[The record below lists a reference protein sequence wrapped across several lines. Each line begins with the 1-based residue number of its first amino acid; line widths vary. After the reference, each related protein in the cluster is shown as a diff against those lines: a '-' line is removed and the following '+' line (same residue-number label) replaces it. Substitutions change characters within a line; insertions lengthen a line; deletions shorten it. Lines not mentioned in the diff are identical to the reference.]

1 MLIPRKLKNN
11 DMVGSKRR
19 LVGLGL
25 TATVLAGLLI
35 GWTIGLIETNLVG
48 QGEALIFVGLALLFL
63 GSLVI
68 FVAEL
73 VKVEWNST

>member
-1 MLIPRKLKNN
+1 
-11 DMVGSKRR
+11 MVGSKRR
-19 LVGLGL
+19 LVGLGF

-35 GWTIGLIETNLVG
+35 GWTIGLIEADLVR
-48 QGEALIFVGLALLFL
+48 QGEALIFVALGLLFL